1 MEVIEGLLAGQ
12 RHRLILPIFHPSDE
26 DLSLGVVAQF
36 ERNNP
41 SGAKARDQFALFAAR
56 VNSCPFKTTSN

>member
-1 MEVIEGLLAGQ
+1 MI
-12 RHRLILPIFHPSDE
+12 IPIFHPSDE